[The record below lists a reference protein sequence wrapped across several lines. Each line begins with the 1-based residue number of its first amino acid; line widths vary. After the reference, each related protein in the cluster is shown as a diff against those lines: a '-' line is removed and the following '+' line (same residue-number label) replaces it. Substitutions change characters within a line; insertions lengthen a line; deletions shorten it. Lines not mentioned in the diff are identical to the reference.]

1 MHNLGNSVL
10 ILSVLLNILLL
21 MLHSR
26 NRNTLA
32 KTERTL
38 EYERNKVSQ
47 LENTVKALSSARS
60 AVSNPADYQLLQDK
74 YDRSKPKE

>member
-1 MHNLGNSVL
+1 MN
-10 ILSVLLNILLL
+10 VLLLTLYN
-21 MLHSR
+21 R

-47 LENTVKALSSARS
+47 LEDTVKAINSARAITNS
-60 AVSNPADYQLLQDK
+60 PASYQLLRDK
-74 YDRSKPKE
+74 YDRNKLKE